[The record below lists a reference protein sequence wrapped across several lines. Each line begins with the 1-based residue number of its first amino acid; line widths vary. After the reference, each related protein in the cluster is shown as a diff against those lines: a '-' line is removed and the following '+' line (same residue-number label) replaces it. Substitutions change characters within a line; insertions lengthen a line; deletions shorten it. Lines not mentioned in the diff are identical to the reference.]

1 LAHLFDDYLAQE
13 PISLSDESLL
23 KLLRSIEDTFSIA
36 DTNKNVLLL
45 LLNHYRIFS
54 LLDWPRQIN
63 NELHNLVAEYLTN
76 LDSKMHVNYKSLGG
90 ISMQTYIA
98 LFRGLKH
105 NAGLFIPA
113 AIDNFVT
120 HNLIGFQHPSEYK
133 QFVLYLTENHA
144 AMLSSEFIQKATHEV
159 FMSYLSLK
167 DENHT
172 EFENILKTMIKTL
185 PTDQCAVSILNE
197 LEIECMSVLSDFS
210 HAERVV
216 KVCGFAIS
224 KIASEKKSFEFID
237 PILKLSKIQ
246 IENTRKIE
254 LCDHL
259 ASRTAVFAV
268 SLDGENF
275 SLFFKD
281 LTEAFNFNDKSDKL
295 LYFSFC
301 QHIAKIANH
310 YFLPCFASILH
321 TFREVFCE
329 DSAKPDNF
337 VSFEK
342 LLQNKHHRIDIELF
356 EIKIK
361 CLDQILSIPYKN
373 FDVLMIKNLN
383 ELFQLA
389 FDYAFTQMP
398 SIDIKCEP
406 WQSMLKNHLG
416 PLLAKFNVLFTNVA
430 STLEH
435 LVEPLCQKLSF
446 DDPSGKIQ
454 FAAMIVL
461 QHLCQELGA
470 GLQLYIENIMP
481 ALSSILKVKDQTCS
495 QMLSETIEYLQDALE
510 LDLKS
515 KLSL

>member
-1 LAHLFDDYLAQE
+1 
-13 PISLSDESLL
+13 
-23 KLLRSIEDTFSIA
+23 
-36 DTNKNVLLL
+36 
-45 LLNHYRIFS
+45 
-54 LLDWPRQIN
+54 
-63 NELHNLVAEYLTN
+63 
-76 LDSKMHVNYKSLGG
+76 M
-90 ISMQTYIA
+90 
-98 LFRGLKH
+98 
-105 NAGLFIPA
+105 
-113 AIDNFVT
+113 
-120 HNLIGFQHPSEYK
+120 
-133 QFVLYLTENHA
+133 
-144 AMLSSEFIQKATHEV
+144 
-159 FMSYLSLK
+159 
-167 DENHT
+167 
-172 EFENILKTMIKTL
+172 
-185 PTDQCAVSILNE
+185 
-197 LEIECMSVLSDFS
+197 
-210 HAERVV
+210 
-216 KVCGFAIS
+216 
-224 KIASEKKSFEFID
+224 
-237 PILKLSKIQ
+237 
-246 IENTRKIE
+246 
-254 LCDHL
+254 
-259 ASRTAVFAV
+259 
-268 SLDGENF
+268 
-275 SLFFKD
+275 
-281 LTEAFNFNDKSDKL
+281 
-295 LYFSFC
+295 
-301 QHIAKIANH
+301 
-310 YFLPCFASILH
+310 H

-406 WQSMLKNHLG
+406 WQVICITFCLIFLTITMSFYFYFKSMLKNHLG

-481 ALSSILKVKDQTCS
+481 ALSSILKGNQFFFIIHNMVRNKCL
-495 QMLSETIEYLQDALE
+495 M
-510 LDLKS
+510 
-515 KLSL
+515 